1 MFVYI
6 IIKET
11 VIKTKKLFGDWE
23 QDYNVSE
30 IKGIDK
36 VFDSEDKAIKYISS
50 IPESYSTL
58 KDQIEST
65 GKIYVEEAVSKRE
78 KKVTA
83 YYISK
88 KEVC

>member
-11 VIKTKKLFGDWE
+11 FITKKLFGDWE
-23 QDYNVSE
+23 RDYNVSE
-30 IKGIDK
+30 TKGIDK
-36 VFDSEDKAIKYISS
+36 VFDSEDKAIKYMNS

-58 KDQIEST
+58 KDQIEHT
-65 GKIYVEEAVSKRE
+65 GKVYVDESVSKRL